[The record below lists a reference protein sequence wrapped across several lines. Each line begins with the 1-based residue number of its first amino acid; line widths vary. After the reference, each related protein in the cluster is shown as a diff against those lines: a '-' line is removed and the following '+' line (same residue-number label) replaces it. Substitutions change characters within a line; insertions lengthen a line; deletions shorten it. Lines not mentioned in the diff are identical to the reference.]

1 MKRFFKLFLVI
12 LSLVMVIGVSAAF
25 SASAEDT
32 ENDSVA
38 AVEDIEVS
46 DIAEKGEDSDMT
58 LKIDPDNMIS
68 SLQYMWKGML
78 CIFVVIGVII
88 LSVYF
93 MGFVFSK
100 FEAKKED

>member
-12 LSLVMVIGVSAAF
+12 LSLAMVIGVSAAF

-38 AVEDIEVS
+38 AVEDIVVS